1 MIFADFHLH
10 SKYSRATSPLM
21 DLKNLNL
28 AGKLKGINLI
38 GTGDFSH
45 PEYFKEIKKNLIE
58 FNDGIY
64 VLDKNLDVKT
74 KFILTNEVCIVFGK
88 NKKIRK
94 VHIILFAKNFEIV
107 EIINEELSKIGNL
120 KEDGRPIFG
129 INGVEFVEKILGID
143 KEIFIVPAHVWTPW
157 FGIFGSKSG
166 FDDIEE
172 CFEDKSKYIYALET
186 GLSSDPEMNW
196 RLSKLDK
203 FSLIS
208 NSDAHSLSN
217 IGREC
222 NAFNIDEEKISY
234 NEIINAIKSKDNRKF
249 LFTVEVPPE
258 FGKYH
263 YTGHRNCNFSCS
275 PKEAIG
281 LKNKCPICK
290 KQLTIGVEQRVEEL
304 ADREKGFILKDAVP
318 FKKIIPLYKI
328 CEYFKVEKKE
338 REFIEKFGN
347 ELNVLLNVPIN
358 ELKKID
364 ENVACIIEALRNNKN
379 VVKPGYDGV
388 YGEIILKNFS
398 ENVPKFKGQE
408 KLNFDY

>member
-10 SKYSRATSPLM
+10 SKYSRATSNLM
-21 DLKNLNL
+21 DLKNLSL

-45 PEYFKEIKKNLIE
+45 PEYFQELRKNLIE

-64 VLDKNLDVKT
+64 VYNDADTKT
-74 KFILTNEVCIVFGK
+74 KFILTNEVCIVFEK

-94 VHIILFAKNFEIV
+94 VHIILFARNFEIV
-107 EIINEELSKIGNL
+107 ELINAELSKIGNL
-120 KEDGRPIFG
+120 KADGRPIFG
-129 INGVEFVEKILGID
+129 INGVDFMEKILDID
-143 KEIFIVPAHVWTPW
+143 KEIFVVPAHVWTPW
-157 FGIFGSKSG
+157 FGIFGSESG
-166 FDDIEE
+166 FDDIAE
-172 CFEDKSKYIYALET
+172 CFEDKAKYIYALET

-208 NSDAHSLSN
+208 NSDAHSLQN

-222 NAFNIDEEKISY
+222 NVFDIDEEKVSY
-234 NEIINAIKSKDNRKF
+234 NEIINAIKSKNKKKF
-249 LFTVEVPPE
+249 LFTLEVPPE

-275 PKEAIG
+275 PKEAISLG
-281 LKNKCPICK
+281 NRCPICK
-290 KQLTIGVEQRVEEL
+290 NKLTIGVEQRIEEL
-304 ADREKGFILKDAVP
+304 ADREKGYIPESAIP

-328 CEYFKVEKKE
+328 CEHFKVKRKE
-338 REFIEKFGN
+338 SEFIKKFGN
-347 ELNVLLNVPIN
+347 ELNVLLNVPIE
-358 ELKKID
+358 ELEKID
-364 ENVACIIEALRNNKN
+364 ENVAHLIESLRNNEN

-388 YGEIILKNFS
+388 YGEIVIKNF
-398 ENVPKFKGQE
+398 ENSKFKGQA
-408 KLNFDY
+408 KLKF